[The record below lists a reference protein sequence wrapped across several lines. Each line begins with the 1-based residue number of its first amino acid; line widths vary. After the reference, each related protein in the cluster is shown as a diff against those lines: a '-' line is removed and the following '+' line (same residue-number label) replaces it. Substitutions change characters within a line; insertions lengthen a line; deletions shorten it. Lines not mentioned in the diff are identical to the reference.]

1 MFEISNLVSV
11 ESNLFVHQQKLAK
24 NQSAPIGKETKK
36 HFFKKIYVEFLSIGR
51 DSLFSNLLLCRII
64 DIACYIAMVLISMK
78 VCLIVSF
85 GILNFSSKI
94 FIEGVCVVALVPT
107 MMTISG
113 STFHPLLVMLSI
125 SGWYFSVLRVMVSD
139 ENLSLQYVNSIN

>member
-1 MFEISNLVSV
+1 
-11 ESNLFVHQQKLAK
+11 
-24 NQSAPIGKETKK
+24 
-36 HFFKKIYVEFLSIGR
+36 
-51 DSLFSNLLLCRII
+51 
-64 DIACYIAMVLISMK
+64 MVLISMK

-94 FIEGVCVVALVPT
+94 FIEGVCVVALALVVI
-107 MMTISG
+107 TIRG

-125 SGWYFSVLRVMVSD
+125 SGWCFLVLRVMVSD